1 MADPGSEYSSGAFSG
16 IGGGGL
22 SETEIDRDIGR
33 QMALGPTREFDAPA
47 WYGEDETYGTQ
58 GDWLT
63 GEGLTT
69 AWGDTTSA
77 YPSYANP
84 VVERIATNP
93 AMNMFVNAEGMLRRG
108 GGPGPWDYAALGLS
122 VVPVVGQAAV
132 RMASPYVKSF
142 LKTTADSP
150 RWKINLAHRIGMAKF
165 HRMQRKNQEAF
176 DRSMSDSAADFKE
189 WQAAFRLDLE
199 LSAKNMEVARQK
211 MWKDIGDSLGRTPAE
226 MEALKADALIRMS
239 NAKPRLASPLDLI
252 TQQKTM
258 ATDVRNMPIDEFLA
272 MDVRMQDRLL
282 ANANLSRRDIQLVHF
297 VNSERLAN
305 EKLVVQLENVGTP
318 EFTEMAKT
326 LRANIKEVDEVI
338 KNLSVAEQKRIGIYD
353 KYGLDALKVWRE
365 NQTKVA
371 LKPGHIGMSDM
382 EWATL
387 VKGKT
392 LSEVKDIARKLTL
405 RVVD

>member
-1 MADPGSEYSSGAFSG
+1 MADPGSGYSSGAFSG
-16 IGGGGL
+16 MGGGGL

-33 QMALGPTREFDAPA
+33 QMALGPTREFDASA

-69 AWGDTTSA
+69 RWGEPTSA

-84 VVERIATNP
+84 LVEGIATNP
-93 AMNMFVNAEGMLRRG
+93 AANMLVNAEGMLKRG

-122 VVPVVGQAAV
+122 AIPGGSWALRTA
-132 RMASPYVKSF
+132 RPYVKNLFRSKTPNVDDYVPDYVLRGREF
-142 LKTTADSP
+142 GRNALK
-150 RWKINLAHRIGMAKF
+150 
-165 HRMQRKNQEAF
+165 
-176 DRSMSDSAADFKE
+176 
-189 WQAAFRLDLE
+189 DLE
-199 LSAKNMEVARQK
+199 TSTGLPPQTRESMLAKLDQQR
-211 MWKDIGDSLGRTPAE
+211 
-226 MEALKADALIRMS
+226 ALAM
-239 NAKPRLASPLDLI
+239 
-252 TQQKTM
+252 
-258 ATDVRNMPIDEFLA
+258 DVRTMPIDEFLA
-272 MDVRMQDRLL
+272 MDVRIQDRLL

-387 VKGKT
+387 VQGKT